1 LLGRFKHNDFIEI
14 FIVYINQTTLIMKNF
29 CLSILLIATS
39 CFSSNLFAHCQ
50 VPCGVYG
57 DQNRFEQMLEDQTTI
72 EKAGKLIS
80 ELSGKNDALSHN
92 QLARWVATKESHA
105 TAIQNTIAD
114 YFMAQRIKASDKKYS
129 DKLAKAHAVMVAAMK
144 CKQTVD
150 AQTAA
155 ALKESILSF
164 HKAYEGKK

>member
-1 LLGRFKHNDFIEI
+1 
-14 FIVYINQTTLIMKNF
+14 MKNL
-29 CLSILLIATS
+29 CLSLLLAATS
-39 CFSSNLFAHCQ
+39 CLSADLFAHCQ

-114 YFMAQRIKASDKKYS
+114 YFMAQRIKSSDKKYS

-150 AQTAA
+150 TQTVAS
-155 ALKESILSF
+155 LKESILTF